1 MSYGY
6 KSKLSQTE
14 LITLSPSITIPPK
27 DYAACMGYFRRI
39 GGMTALRF
47 PIKQSGDFHGK
58 KSLVCLCAGEEWP
71 DKKLKQ
77 LEDSAIPGRA
87 LCLPNLG
94 VFV

>member
-1 MSYGY
+1 MAI
-6 KSKLSQTE
+6 SQNCPRQINYT
-14 LITLSPSITIPPK
+14 ISIYHHPPK
-27 DYAACMGYFRRI
+27 EYAASMGYFRRI
-39 GGMTALRF
+39 GGMTALNKVE
-47 PIKQSGDFHGK
+47 ISMGK
-58 KSLVCLCAGEEWP
+58 NRGCLCAGEEWP